1 MAETFKRA
9 GGDVSSSGTT
19 SYTAPTSSGAVAIVL
34 SISLAN
40 KTTSLVTATAE
51 VIESDGTTVGS
62 TLIKDADIPAEI
74 GLELVQNKVVLEAGE
89 SLKLTTD
96 SNNNLSATIAVLE
109 IT

>member
-19 SYTAPTSSGAVAIVL
+19 SYTAPTSSGAVAIIL

-40 KTTSLVTATAE
+40 KSASIINATAE
-51 VIESDGTTVGS
+51 VVESDGSTVGS
-62 TLIKDADIPAEI
+62 TLIKEADIPAEV

-89 SLKLTTD
+89 SIKLTTN

>member
-9 GGDVSSSGTT
+9 GGDVAAAGTV
-19 SYTAPTSSGAVAIVL
+19 SYTAPTSAGAVAIIL

-40 KTTSLVTATAE
+40 KSTSLINATAE
-51 VIESDGTTVGS
+51 IIESDGTTVGS
-62 TLIKDADIPAEI
+62 TLIKEADIPAEV

-89 SLKLTTD
+89 SIKLTTN

>member
-9 GGDVSSSGTT
+9 GGDVAATGTT

-40 KTTSLVTATAE
+40 KTTSVITATAE
-51 VIESDGTTVGS
+51 IIQSDGSTVAS
-62 TLIKDADIPAEI
+62 TLIKDADIPTET

-96 SNNNLSATIAVLE
+96 SNNNLSATIAVLK